1 MASNNSAL
9 RIVPDVLRTLAFGAI
24 SGTYAGIG
32 PQFPFP
38 VRIMHVLNDSD
49 EILFFSTDGINDH
62 WVLPPQSF
70 LLLDLTANATSIAG
84 AAYIGAGTRIYVRGT
99 PAAGSVYVATWFGTN
114 G

>member
-9 RIVPDVLRTLAFGAI
+9 RIIPDTLRSLAFGAI
-24 SGTYAGIG
+24 SGVYAGIG
-32 PQFPFP
+32 SQFPFP

-62 WVLPPQSF
+62 WVLPTKSF
-70 LLLDLTANATSIAG
+70 LLLDLTANQTSIAG

-99 PAAGSVYVATWFGTN
+99 PAAGSVYVSTWYGTN